1 MKRVIGIDFGT
12 SKTVIYLTNKG
23 VLYNEPTVVAIDKSS
38 KKVIN
43 AGYLAFKLLGK
54 APDNIS
60 VITPIKNGVIAHGPG
75 ATLYLET
82 VLKELK
88 LKKFIKSSTVLVSHP
103 SEISQVEMN
112 ALKTVL
118 KTLKFKNIIDGLS
131 KIDDFYFEKIY
142 DSYLHTINR
151 VNYDKDIKG
160 KIREQILALQKEK
173 NVSNYHIYNS
183 LNLNH
188 GNINAFLKNNDTSK
202 LSLETAKRI
211 MYFVRDC

>member
-1 MKRVIGIDFGT
+1 MNQITFNN
-12 SKTVIYLTNKG
+12 YLKDYLRMVSQKHTLSVHTLFKH
-23 VLYNEPTVVAIDKSS
+23 S
-38 KKVIN
+38 KKNVR
-43 AGYLAFKLLGK
+43 
-54 APDNIS
+54 
-60 VITPIKNGVIAHGPG
+60 
-75 ATLYLET
+75 
-82 VLKELK
+82 
-88 LKKFIKSSTVLVSHP
+88 
-103 SEISQVEMN
+103 
-112 ALKTVL
+112 
-118 KTLKFKNIIDGLS
+118 IIDPLILYCVYNNKTDVLNKYTKEYMHLYERILNCNYDFS
-131 KIDDFYFEKIY
+131 EFDDFYFEKIY

-151 VNYDKDIKG
+151 VNYDKDIKA